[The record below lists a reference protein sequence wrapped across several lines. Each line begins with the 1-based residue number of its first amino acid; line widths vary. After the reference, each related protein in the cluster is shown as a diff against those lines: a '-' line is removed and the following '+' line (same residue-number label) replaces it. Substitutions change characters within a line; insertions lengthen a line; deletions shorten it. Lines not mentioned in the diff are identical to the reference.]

1 MLIINI
7 IIVLWSFFWTL
18 KLSPLNLQNI
28 IRGTDP
34 RQALK
39 AIINGTG
46 SSMNLPKA
54 PEVLISNTAKL
65 SCNKLIIELFFCIK
79 PFYKILPNLFWV
91 DALLKVYWQS
101 HYW

>member
-1 MLIINI
+1 M
-7 IIVLWSFFWTL
+7 
-18 KLSPLNLQNI
+18 
-28 IRGTDP
+28 IRGKDP

-65 SCNKLIIELFFCIK
+65 SCNKLIIELFL
-79 PFYKILPNLFWV
+79 ILTEGDV
-91 DALLKVYWQS
+91 M
-101 HYW
+101 

>member
-1 MLIINI
+1 M
-7 IIVLWSFFWTL
+7 VLRSFFWIL
-18 KLSPLNLQNI
+18 KLSPLNLQKM

-54 PEVLISNTAKL
+54 PEVLISSTAKL
-65 SCNKLIIELFFCIK
+65 SCNRLIKELFLCVK
-79 PFYKILPNLFWV
+79 PFYKILPNLFLV
-91 DALLKVYWQS
+91 DALLEVYWQS